1 MSVAMKARR
10 GQEVDAPSAPQ
21 KDRLSVLV
29 ADDEPSIR
37 FVVGKLLERQGYEVL
52 LAADGHEAIERTL
65 AARPD
70 AMILDFNLGDMDG
83 ASVLRELRAQ
93 GYDGGVIG
101 LSGMQDPEI
110 VSQLVTLGCV
120 DLQTKP
126 PNFGVLLTA
135 VEAATAVKT
144 GS

>member
-1 MSVAMKARR
+1 MSVLLKTLRE
-10 GQEVDAPSAPQ
+10 QEIDAPSAPH

-83 ASVLRELRAQ
+83 VSVLRELRAH
-93 GYDGGVIG
+93 GYEGGVIG
-101 LSGMQDPEI
+101 LSGMQDPE
-110 VSQLVTLGCV
+110 VLSQLLALGCM
-120 DLQTKP
+120 DIQTKP
-126 PNFGVLLTA
+126 PDFGKLLTA
-135 VEAATAVKT
+135 VEAAAAVKA